1 MSRSRRKAPFSGV
14 TAAPSDKPSK
24 RVSSRA
30 LRQAQDH
37 AVVTDPESPLP
48 TVHQALD
55 RWSTAKEGK
64 VRFDPKT
71 TPKRM
76 RK

>member
-1 MSRSRRKAPFSGV
+1 MSRSRRSTPVSGV
-14 TAAPSDKPSK
+14 TAAPSDKASK
-24 RVSSRA
+24 RESNRS
-30 LRQAQDH
+30 LRQAQDR
-37 AVVTDPESPLP
+37 AVVNDPESPLP

-64 VRFDPKT
+64 IRFDPKAS
-71 TPKRM
+71 PKRM

>member
-1 MSRSRRKAPFSGV
+1 MSRSRRKAPFIGV
-14 TAAPSDKPSK
+14 TAAPSDKASK
-24 RVSSRA
+24 RVSSHA
-30 LRQAQDH
+30 LRQAQDR

-55 RWSTAKEGK
+55 RRDTAKEGK
-64 VRFDPKT
+64 VRIDPKGW
-71 TPKRM
+71 PQAM

>member
-1 MSRSRRKAPFSGV
+1 MSRSRRKTPIAGV

-24 RVSSRA
+24 AVSNRA
-30 LRQAQDH
+30 HRLAVKH
-37 AVVTDPESPLP
+37 AVARDPETPPP

-55 RWSTAKEGK
+55 RWSMAKEGK
-64 VRFDPKT
+64 IRFDPRES
-71 TPKRM
+71 PKRM

>member
-1 MSRSRRKAPFSGV
+1 MSRSRRKAPFIGV
-14 TAAPSDKPSK
+14 TAATSDKPSK
-24 RVSSRA
+24 RMSSRS
-30 LRQAQDH
+30 LRQAQDR
-37 AVVTDPESPLP
+37 AIVTDPESPLP

-64 VRFDPKT
+64 VRIDPKGW
-71 TPKRM
+71 PKAM

>member
-1 MSRSRRKAPFSGV
+1 MSRSRRKAPFTGV

-24 RVSSRA
+24 RASSRT
-30 LRQAQDH
+30 LRQAQDR

-55 RWSTAKEGK
+55 RWDTAKEGK
-64 VRFDPKT
+64 IRIDPRAS
-71 TPKRM
+71 PKRM